1 MNEETQVEQVDTDD
15 LFDDYSDEAGTDR
28 ETGPAEET
36 PGTPETDDQEES
48 KPPQQ
53 EEPQEE
59 LYDLTDDAGNTR
71 QVKRDE
77 LTQLAQRGMQYDRM
91 SMQMSGLKQE
101 RDELA
106 QYRQTNDSTLTEIKQ
121 LADMAGVDVPTY
133 LTALQENI
141 LVSKGMEREQAK
153 LWVQRQ
159 REQARQQARQQAAA
173 EAQRRQQQ
181 DAVRQRQEADIQEFV
196 SRYKSVDPKTIPQS
210 VWDAVRKGDTLV
222 NAYSRYEVQ
231 KLREENQRLQQQ
243 LATKEQN
250 ENNRSKSVGSMQS
263 AGSKVNA
270 DDFMSGFDSI

>member
-15 LFDDYSDEAGTDR
+15 LFDDYSDEAGTDQ

-36 PGTPETDDQEES
+36 PGTPETDAPEGSE
-48 KPPQQ
+48 PPQQ

-59 LYDLTDDAGNTR
+59 LYDLTDDAGTTR

-159 REQARQQARQQAAA
+159 RAQAQQQAAA

-196 SRYKSVDPKTIPQS
+196 SRYQSVDPKTIPQS

-231 KLREENQRLQQQ
+231 QLRDENQRLQQQ
-243 LATKEQN
+243 LATREQN
-250 ENNRSKSVGSMQS
+250 ANNRSKAVGSMQS

-270 DDFMSGFDSI
+270 DDFMIGFDSI

>member
-15 LFDDYSDEAGTDR
+15 LFDDYSDEAGTDQ
-28 ETGPAEET
+28 ETGPAEEA
-36 PGTPETDDQEES
+36 PGTPETDAPEGSE
-48 KPPQQ
+48 PPQQ

-59 LYDLTDDAGNTR
+59 LYDLTDDAGATR

-159 REQARQQARQQAAA
+159 RAQAQQQAA
-173 EAQRRQQQ
+173 EEEKRRQQQ

-196 SRYKSVDPKTIPQS
+196 SRYQSVDPKTIPQS

-231 KLREENQRLQQQ
+231 QLREENQRLQQQ
-243 LATKEQN
+243 LKTNQKN
-250 ENNRSKSVGSMQS
+250 EENKQRSVGS
-263 AGSKVNA
+263 VNSNGQPKE
-270 DDFMSGFDSI
+270 DPFMSGFDSAWD

>member
-15 LFDDYSDEAGTDR
+15 LFDDYSEEAGTDQ
-28 ETGPAEET
+28 EAGPAEET
-36 PGTPETDDQEES
+36 PGTPETDAPEGGEQ
-48 KPPQQ
+48 PQQ

-59 LYDLTDDAGNTR
+59 LYDLTDDAGTTR

-159 REQARQQARQQAAA
+159 RAQAQQQAAA

-196 SRYKSVDPKTIPQS
+196 SRYQSVDPKTIPQS

-231 KLREENQRLQQQ
+231 QLRNENQRLQQQ

-250 ENNRSKSVGSMQS
+250 ANNRSRAVGSMQS

>member
-15 LFDDYSDEAGTDR
+15 LFDDYSEEAGTDQ
-28 ETGPAEET
+28 EAGPAEEI
-36 PGTPETDDQEES
+36 PGTPETDAPEES
-48 KPPQQ
+48 QPPQQ

-59 LYDLTDDAGNTR
+59 LYDLTDDAGTTR

-106 QYRQTNDSTLTEIKQ
+106 QYRQNNDSTLTEIKQ

-159 REQARQQARQQAAA
+159 REQARQQAAA

-196 SRYKSVDPKTIPQS
+196 SRYQSVDPKTFPQS

-231 KLREENQRLQQQ
+231 QLREENQRLQQQ

-250 ENNRSKSVGSMQS
+250 ANNRSNVVGSVQS

>member
-15 LFDDYSDEAGTDR
+15 LFDDYSDEACTDQ

-36 PGTPETDDQEES
+36 PGTPETDAPEES
-48 KPPQQ
+48 QPTQQ

-59 LYDLTDDAGNTR
+59 LYDLTDDAGTTR

-91 SMQMSGLKQE
+91 SMKMSSLKQE

-159 REQARQQARQQAAA
+159 RAQAQQQAAA

-196 SRYKSVDPKTIPQS
+196 SRYHSVDPKTIPQS
-210 VWDAVRKGDTLV
+210 VWDEVRKGDTLV

-231 KLREENQRLQQQ
+231 QLREENQRLQKQ

-250 ENNRSKSVGSMQS
+250 ENNRSKSVGSVQS

>member
-15 LFDDYSDEAGTDR
+15 LFDDYSDEAGTDQ

-36 PGTPETDDQEES
+36 PGTPETDAPEGSET
-48 KPPQQ
+48 PQQ

-59 LYDLTDDAGNTR
+59 LYDLTDDAGATR

-153 LWVQRQ
+153 IWVQRQ
-159 REQARQQARQQAAA
+159 REQARQQAAA

-196 SRYKSVDPKTIPQS
+196 SRYQSVDPKTIPQS

-231 KLREENQRLQQQ
+231 QLREENQRLQQQ

-250 ENNRSKSVGSMQS
+250 ANNRSRAVGSMQS

>member
-15 LFDDYSDEAGTDR
+15 LFDDYEEAGTDQ
-28 ETGPAEET
+28 EAVSAEEA
-36 PGTPETDDQEES
+36 PGTPEADAAEGSEQAQREE
-48 KPPQQ
+48 PQ

-59 LYDLTDDAGNTR
+59 LYDLTDDAGATR

-106 QYRQTNDSTLTEIKQ
+106 QYRQANDGTLAEIKQ

-159 REQARQQARQQAAA
+159 RAQAQQQAAA

-196 SRYKSVDPKTIPQS
+196 SRYQSVDPKTIPQS

-222 NAYSRYEVQ
+222 NAYGRYEVQ
-231 KLREENQRLQQQ
+231 QLREENQRLQQQ

-250 ENNRSKSVGSMQS
+250 ANNRSKAVGSVQS
-263 AGSKVNA
+263 AGSKVNT
-270 DDFMSGFDSI
+270 DDFVSGFDSI

>member
-15 LFDDYSDEAGTDR
+15 LFDDYSEEAGTDQ
-28 ETGPAEET
+28 EAGPAEET
-36 PGTPETDDQEES
+36 PGTPETDAPEES

-59 LYDLTDDAGNTR
+59 LYDLTDDAGTTR

-91 SMQMSGLKQE
+91 SMQMSDLKQE

-159 REQARQQARQQAAA
+159 REQARQQAVA

-196 SRYKSVDPKTIPQS
+196 SRYQSVDPKTIPQS

-231 KLREENQRLQQQ
+231 QLREENQRLQQQ

-250 ENNRSKSVGSMQS
+250 ANNRSNVVGSVQS

>member
-1 MNEETQVEQVDTDD
+1 
-15 LFDDYSDEAGTDR
+15 
-28 ETGPAEET
+28 
-36 PGTPETDDQEES
+36 
-48 KPPQQ
+48 
-53 EEPQEE
+53 
-59 LYDLTDDAGNTR
+59 
-71 QVKRDE
+71 
-77 LTQLAQRGMQYDRM
+77 
-91 SMQMSGLKQE
+91 MSGLKQE

-153 LWVQRQ
+153 IWVQRQ
-159 REQARQQARQQAAA
+159 REQARQQAAA

-196 SRYKSVDPKTIPQS
+196 SRYQSVDPKTIPQS

-231 KLREENQRLQQQ
+231 QLREENQRLQQQ

-250 ENNRSKSVGSMQS
+250 ANNRSRAVGSMQS

>member
-15 LFDDYSDEAGTDR
+15 LFDDYSEEASPDQ
-28 ETGPAEET
+28 EAGPAEET
-36 PGTPETDDQEES
+36 PGTPETDAPEES

-59 LYDLTDDAGNTR
+59 LYDLTDDAGTTR

-159 REQARQQARQQAAA
+159 REQARKQAAA
-173 EAQRRQQQ
+173 EDQRRQQQ

-196 SRYKSVDPKTIPQS
+196 SRYQSVDPKTIPQS

-231 KLREENQRLQQQ
+231 QLREENQRLQQK

-250 ENNRSKSVGSMQS
+250 ANNRSNVVGSVQS

>member
-15 LFDDYSDEAGTDR
+15 LFDDYSDEAGTDQ

-36 PGTPETDDQEES
+36 PGTTETDAPEGSE
-48 KPPQQ
+48 PPQQ

-59 LYDLTDDAGNTR
+59 LYDLTDDAGATR

-106 QYRQTNDSTLTEIKQ
+106 QYRQTNDSTLNEIKQ

-159 REQARQQARQQAAA
+159 RAQAQQQAAA
-173 EAQRRQQQ
+173 EEKRRQQQ

-196 SRYKSVDPKTIPQS
+196 SRYQSVDPKTIPQS

-231 KLREENQRLQQQ
+231 QLREENQRLQQQ
-243 LATKEQN
+243 LKTNQKN
-250 ENNRSKSVGSMQS
+250 EENKQRSVGS
-263 AGSKVNA
+263 VNSNGQPKE
-270 DDFMSGFDSI
+270 DPFMSGFDSAWD

>member
-15 LFDDYSDEAGTDR
+15 LFDDYSEEAGTDQ

-36 PGTPETDDQEES
+36 PGTPEAGAPEGSE
-48 KPPQQ
+48 PPQQ
-53 EEPQEE
+53 EEPKEE
-59 LYDLTDDAGNTR
+59 LYDLTDDAGTTR

-141 LVSKGMEREQAK
+141 LVSKGMERAQAK

-159 REQARQQARQQAAA
+159 REQAQQQAAA

-196 SRYKSVDPKTIPQS
+196 SRYQSVDPKTIPQS

-222 NAYSRYEVQ
+222 NAYGRYEVQ
-231 KLREENQRLQQQ
+231 QLREENQRLQQQ

-250 ENNRSKSVGSMQS
+250 ANNRSKAVGSMQS

-270 DDFMSGFDSI
+270 DDFMIGFDSI

>member
-15 LFDDYSDEAGTDR
+15 LFDDYPEEAGTDQ
-28 ETGPAEET
+28 EAGPAEEA
-36 PGTPETDDQEES
+36 PGTPETDAPEES

-59 LYDLTDDAGNTR
+59 LYDLTDDAGTTR

-91 SMQMSGLKQE
+91 SMQMSDLKQE

-106 QYRQTNDSTLTEIKQ
+106 QYRQTNDSTLTEIRQ

-159 REQARQQARQQAAA
+159 REQARQQAAA

-196 SRYKSVDPKTIPQS
+196 SRYQSVDPKTIPQS
-210 VWDAVRKGDTLV
+210 VWDEVRKGDTLV
-222 NAYSRYEVQ
+222 NAYGRYEVQ
-231 KLREENQRLQQQ
+231 QLRDENQRLQQQ
-243 LATKEQN
+243 LKTNQKN
-250 ENNRSKSVGSMQS
+250 EENKQRSVGSVSSNGQP
-263 AGSKVNA
+263 KE
-270 DDFMSGFDSI
+270 DPFMSGFDSAWD

>member
-15 LFDDYSDEAGTDR
+15 LFDDYSDEAGTDQ

-36 PGTPETDDQEES
+36 PGTPEAGALEGSET
-48 KPPQQ
+48 PQQ

-59 LYDLTDDAGNTR
+59 LYDLTDDAGTTR

-106 QYRQTNDSTLTEIKQ
+106 QYRQANDGTLAEIKQ

-141 LVSKGMEREQAK
+141 LVSKGMERAQAK

-159 REQARQQARQQAAA
+159 RAQAQQQAAA

-181 DAVRQRQEADIQEFV
+181 DAVRQRQDADIQEFV
-196 SRYKSVDPKTIPQS
+196 SRYQSVDPKTIPQS

-222 NAYSRYEVQ
+222 NAYGRYEVQ
-231 KLREENQRLQQQ
+231 QLREENQRLQQQ
-243 LATKEQN
+243 LATREQN
-250 ENNRSKSVGSMQS
+250 ANNRSKAVGSMQS
-263 AGSKVNA
+263 AGSKVNT

>member
-15 LFDDYSDEAGTDR
+15 LFDDYEEASTDQ
-28 ETGPAEET
+28 EAGPAEET
-36 PGTPETDDQEES
+36 PGTTETDAPEGSE
-48 KPPQQ
+48 PPQQ

-59 LYDLTDDAGNTR
+59 LYDLTDDAGTTR

-159 REQARQQARQQAAA
+159 QAQAQQQAAE

-196 SRYKSVDPKTIPQS
+196 SRYQSVDPKTIPQS

-222 NAYSRYEVQ
+222 NAYGRYEVQ
-231 KLREENQRLQQQ
+231 QLRDENQRLQQQ

-250 ENNRSKSVGSMQS
+250 ANNRSKTVGSMQS

>member
-1 MNEETQVEQVDTDD
+1 MNEETQVEQVDTED
-15 LFDDYSDEAGTDR
+15 LFDDYSDEAGTDQ

-36 PGTPETDDQEES
+36 PGTSETNATEGSE
-48 KPPQQ
+48 PPQQ

-59 LYDLTDDAGNTR
+59 LYDLTDDAGTTR

-106 QYRQTNDSTLTEIKQ
+106 QYRQTNDGTLTEIKQ

-159 REQARQQARQQAAA
+159 RAQAQQQAAA

-181 DAVRQRQEADIQEFV
+181 DAVRQRQDADIQEFV
-196 SRYKSVDPKTIPQS
+196 SRYQSVDPKTIPQS

-222 NAYSRYEVQ
+222 NAYGRYEVQ
-231 KLREENQRLQQQ
+231 QLREENQRLQQQ
-243 LATKEQN
+243 LATREQN
-250 ENNRSKSVGSMQS
+250 ANNRSKAVGSMQS
-263 AGSKVNA
+263 AGSKVNT

>member
-15 LFDDYSDEAGTDR
+15 LFDDYSEEAGTDQ
-28 ETGPAEET
+28 EAGPAEET
-36 PGTPETDDQEES
+36 PGTPETDAQEES

-71 QVKRDE
+71 KVKRDE

-159 REQARQQARQQAAA
+159 REQARQQAAA

-196 SRYKSVDPKTIPQS
+196 SRYQSVDPKTIPQS

-231 KLREENQRLQQQ
+231 QLREENQRLQQQ

-250 ENNRSKSVGSMQS
+250 ANNRSRAVGSMQS

>member
-15 LFDDYSDEAGTDR
+15 LFDDYSEEAGTDQ
-28 ETGPAEET
+28 EAGPAEET
-36 PGTPETDDQEES
+36 PDTPETDAPEES

-59 LYDLTDDAGNTR
+59 LYDLTDDAGTTR

-91 SMQMSGLKQE
+91 SMQMSDLKQE

-159 REQARQQARQQAAA
+159 REQARQQAVA

-196 SRYKSVDPKTIPQS
+196 SRYQSVDPKTIPQS

-231 KLREENQRLQQQ
+231 QLREENQRLQQQ

-250 ENNRSKSVGSMQS
+250 ANNRSNVVGSVQS